1 MQEHAP
7 RPSVPPVPPR
17 VLRRALLASM
27 KAVLRMW
34 ALCRLRVPPE
44 AVAVADVLR
53 ASPELAAAL
62 RDPHVLAMLRDPATR
77 RELAQILLVAAH
89 GSSDAASP
97 HHVH

>member
-17 VLRRALLASM
+17 VLRRALFASM

-62 RDPHVLAMLRDPATR
+62 RDPHVLAMLRDPKNS
-77 RELAQILLVAAH
+77 RELATLLVH
-89 GSSDAASP
+89 ASRVSP
-97 HHVH
+97 DEASVHVH